1 MIALKYF
8 REKANLTQAQLADKI
23 GISRSALAMWETGKT
38 EPDISTLKKISDI
51 LNVPVNHL
59 LINVAEWDKTIY
71 EDFNKVKSDEERLR
85 IFDIAGVP
93 ENMIPNY
100 IALTK
105 RMNNDKSINVIT
117 NDDMDN
123 NAKVALFGGD
133 TDVTDEMWEEVKD
146 YAKYI
151 KQKYNKQ

>member
-8 REKANLTQAQLADKI
+8 REIANLTQAQLADKI

-151 KQKYNKQ
+151 KQKHNKQ

>member
-8 REKANLTQAQLADKI
+8 REIANLTQAQLADKI

-93 ENMIPNY
+93 ENMIQDY

>member
-151 KQKYNKQ
+151 KQKHNKQ

>member
-38 EPDISTLKKISDI
+38 EPDISTLNRISDI

-59 LINVAEWDKTIY
+59 LINVTEWHKSIY
-71 EDFNKVKSDEERLR
+71 EDFRKINTEEEQLI
-85 IFDIAGVP
+85 IFKNEGVP
-93 ENMIPNY
+93 ENMIPDY
-100 IALTK
+100 IALTN
-105 RMNNDKSINVIT
+105 RMNNDKSINVIP
-117 NDDMDN
+117 NDDIDN

-151 KQKYNKQ
+151 KQKHNKQ

>member
-38 EPDISTLKKISDI
+38 EPDISTLNRISDI

-59 LINVAEWDKTIY
+59 LINVTEWHKSIY
-71 EDFNKVKSDEERLR
+71 EDFRKINTEEEQLI
-85 IFDIAGVP
+85 IFKNEGVP
-93 ENMIPNY
+93 ENMIPDY
-100 IALTK
+100 IAITN
-105 RMNNDKSINVIT
+105 RMNNDKSINVIP
-117 NDDMDN
+117 NDDIDN

-151 KQKYNKQ
+151 KQKHNKQ

>member
-93 ENMIPNY
+93 ENMIQNY